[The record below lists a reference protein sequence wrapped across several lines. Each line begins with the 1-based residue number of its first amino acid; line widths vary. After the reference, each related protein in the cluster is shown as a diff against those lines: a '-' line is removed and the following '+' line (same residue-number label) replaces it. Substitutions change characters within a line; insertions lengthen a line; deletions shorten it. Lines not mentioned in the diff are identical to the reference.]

1 MAEIN
6 YTLKYTIDGV
16 DYTETFTAAQLPKLF
31 INGHTAVKVNTIKD
45 IQYTKLVEVNITAPA
60 SHIKGTPIY
69 LNKLVRGSNS
79 DTIPDLPS
87 SGKGNW
93 LGAWLQPSW
102 SHVFSLRRIPK
113 LGGDVETDIWTMATT
128 SPQELVEAGT
138 HNINDSVSSSD
149 CSHYY
154 QLSDPAIPVYTLT
167 SDADEEFVTLNG
179 LKKYDHKKGTAE
191 VDVTSLPLTPEHRVY
206 VKHDNDKTLETV
218 WAKDVEIATEY
229 DVQNNIEYV
238 NTVPT
243 TNITSKIYGKVGTEG
258 SFSCTEA
265 AMEAETD
272 AMKVFF
278 DFTSGTTKVPLYY
291 NNKQIQTFAK
301 PDTVYEFYDDL
312 GNVLVDLTTAVTI
325 NYVEPNKYYAGDL
338 TNQTTTELATANSVA
353 SGYIPLNQKA
363 KPKGVATL
371 DANGRIPEDQMP
383 LAALVYKGQW
393 DASTG
398 VFPTGTFVSGD
409 FFVVSVAGTISDVDY
424 AVGDWIIYNGTSW
437 DLSENQNDVHSVNSK
452 VGVVVLKDEDID
464 TAALPT
470 GSTVDYYIPETD
482 TVQDALI
489 KHDNELTSQDT
500 RLDRIEAETNAEHT
514 KQVTFFAD
522 EASIPTTT
530 TDTFLFGVGEYAYA
544 IAEQTWYKLTAID
557 STTKALTWTE
567 VDVGLATPY
576 TAGEGIDITNNEI
589 TNTSRVWEG
598 TQAEYNA
605 LTPAEK
611 VGIALFLIT
620 DSIGTG
626 VVVDD
631 VIEDGNMNAVTS
643 NAVFN
648 ALDGNTSSIEY
659 VSSLPVVNIKDRIY
673 GLEESGSNPKFYAGS
688 EDDQATYK
696 LGGSDIFTG
705 TQAEWDALTAAEK
718 NEYSQA
724 NITDTSSTVFIPVDT
739 IADGNMN
746 PVTSNAVYD
755 ALNTVGVISNG
766 IVPNASIVTSS
777 GELYAGKIGKIAMIH
792 GNLVNCVI
800 PNSQIVT
807 LATLDTSLTSAT
819 DWIDVT
825 IDPITTYHSNL
836 RVWIIGNEI
845 RALGPSGTVDIR
857 FTCTYFTA

>member
-1 MAEIN
+1 MSTYRFTATVEGISFDENFTSFPVTFTDTVTGSGIETTVSITATAINNVVYKAYRKQDPTVMDFSTNTRAAYKYATKYQPVTDCNNVSRTNYADSNVLYLVDTLDEGLWAEIPSSLSQVTHN
-6 YTLKYTIDGV
+6 WYSLEKSDGV
-16 DYTETFTAAQLPKLF
+16 YQA
-31 INGHTAVKVNTIKD
+31 
-45 IQYTKLVEVNITAPA
+45 ITATNHDILTDY
-60 SHIKGTPIY
+60 SI
-69 LNKLVRGSNS
+69 
-79 DTIPDLPS
+79 
-87 SGKGNW
+87 
-93 LGAWLQPSW
+93 
-102 SHVFSLRRIPK
+102 
-113 LGGDVETDIWTMATT
+113 VETLD
-128 SPQELVEAGT
+128 
-138 HNINDSVSSSD
+138 NN
-149 CSHYY
+149 
-154 QLSDPAIPVYTLT
+154 
-167 SDADEEFVTLNG
+167 EEFVTLNG

-191 VDVTSLPLTPEHRVY
+191 VDVSSLPLTPEHRVY
-206 VKHDNDKTLETV
+206 VKHDNDKTVETV
-218 WAKDVEIATEY
+218 WAKDVEVATEY

-243 TNITSKIYGKVGTEG
+243 TDITSKVYGKVGTEG

-265 AMEAETD
+265 SMEAETD

-371 DANGRIPEDQMP
+371 DANGRIPEEQMP

-398 VFPTGTFVSGD
+398 VFPVGTFVSGD
-409 FFVVSVAGTISDVDY
+409 FFIVSVAGTISGVDY
-424 AVGDWIIYNGTSW
+424 AVGDWIIYNGSSW

-482 TVQDALI
+482 TIQDALI

-514 KQVTFFAD
+514 KQVTFFAN
-522 EASIPTTT
+522 EAAIPTTT

-557 STTKALTWTE
+557 TTTKALTWTE

-598 TQAEYNA
+598 TQAEYTA

-631 VIEDGNMNAVTS
+631 VIENGNMNAVTS
-643 NAVFN
+643 NAVYN
-648 ALDGNTSSIEY
+648 AIGNTKAIEY
-659 VSSLPVVNIKDRIY
+659 VASLPVTNIKDRIY
-673 GLEESGSNPKFYAGS
+673 GLEEQGSAPKFYAGS
-688 EDDQATYK
+688 EDNQATYK

-705 TQAEWDALTAAEK
+705 TQAEWNALTTAEK

-724 NITDTSSTVFIPVDT
+724 NITDSSSTVFVPVDT
-739 IADGNMN
+739 VADGNMN

-755 ALNTVGVISNG
+755 KFNATETTITGTSRTVSVTANTTDWFNVVAPTIPSNKRVVRYFATVNIGNARVAVGY
-766 IVPNASIVTSS
+766 T
-777 GELYAGKIGKIAMIH
+777 
-792 GNLVNCVI
+792 
-800 PNSQIVT
+800 
-807 LATLDTSLTSAT
+807 TSAT
-819 DWIDVT
+819 PNGVILSTTEGGDVT
-825 IDPITTYHSNL
+825 I
-836 RVWIIGNEI
+836 
-845 RALGPSGTVDIR
+845 ALAAVVVDK
-857 FTCTYFTA
+857 

>member
-1 MAEIN
+1 MLMMMLAGWRYKQHIMRYYLAETGKTYEFDSFPYVVN
-6 YTLKYTIDGV
+6 DYTLGGVYYTW
-16 DYTETFTAAQLPKLF
+16 TF
-31 INGHTAVKVNTIKD
+31 INDTKASVPESVLVSYVKVGSMKVVHTTRAFN
-45 IQYTKLVEVNITAPA
+45 
-60 SHIKGTPIY
+60 
-69 LNKLVRGSNS
+69 RGNS
-79 DTIPDLPS
+79 
-87 SGKGNW
+87 
-93 LGAWLQPSW
+93 
-102 SHVFSLRRIPK
+102 
-113 LGGDVETDIWTMATT
+113 M
-128 SPQELVEAGT
+128 
-138 HNINDSVSSSD
+138 
-149 CSHYY
+149 
-154 QLSDPAIPVYTLT
+154 
-167 SDADEEFVTLNG
+167 EEIVTLNG

-191 VDVTSLPLTPEHRVY
+191 VDVTSLPITPEHRVY

-218 WAKDVEIATEY
+218 WAKDVEVATEY

-238 NTVPT
+238 NAIPSS
-243 TNITSKIYGKVGTEG
+243 NITSKIYGKVGTEG

-265 AMEAETD
+265 GMEAETD
-272 AMKVFF
+272 AMKVYF
-278 DFTSGTTKVPLYY
+278 DFSSGTTKVPLYY

-312 GNVLVDLTTAVTI
+312 GNVIVDLTTAITI

-338 TNQTTTELATANSVA
+338 TNQTTTELATADAVKSA
-353 SGYIPLNQKA
+353 YIPLNQKA

-371 DANGRIPEDQMP
+371 DANGRIPEEQMP

-409 FFVVSVAGTISDVDY
+409 FFIVSVAGTISGVDY

-482 TVQDALI
+482 TIQDALI

-514 KQVTFFAD
+514 KQVTFFAN
-522 EASIPTTT
+522 EAAIPTTT

-544 IAEQTWYKLTAID
+544 IAERTWYKLTAID
-557 STTKALTWTE
+557 TTTKALTWTE
-567 VDVGLATPY
+567 VDVGLATSY
-576 TAGEGIDITNNEI
+576 TAGEGIDLTNNTI

-611 VGIALFLIT
+611 VGVALFLIT

-626 VVVDD
+626 VTVDD
-631 VIEDGNMNAVTS
+631 VVEDGNLNAVTS
-643 NAVFN
+643 NAVYD
-648 ALDGNTSSIEY
+648 AIQTLGGKAIEY
-659 VSSLPVVNIKDRIY
+659 VASLPVTNIKDKIY
-673 GLEESGSNPKFYAGS
+673 GLEEQGSNPKFYAGD
-688 EDDQATYK
+688 EDNQTTYK

-705 TQAEWDALTAAEK
+705 TQAEWDALTTAEK
-718 NEYSQA
+718 SEYSQA
-724 NITDTSSTVFIPVDT
+724 NITDSNSTVFVPVDT

-755 ALNTVGVISNG
+755 ALPTFEQYILPLTYTVAAGAVVEIETTISWSNDIIVIPRWLGSTEIMLANYYNSNNK
-766 IVPNASIVTSS
+766 V
-777 GELYAGKIGKIAMIH
+777 KIGLKNVSSSAFTITDANVHLSVIRSK
-792 GNLVNCVI
+792 VNW
-800 PNSQIVT
+800 S
-807 LATLDTSLTSAT
+807 
-819 DWIDVT
+819 
-825 IDPITTYHSNL
+825 
-836 RVWIIGNEI
+836 
-845 RALGPSGTVDIR
+845 
-857 FTCTYFTA
+857 